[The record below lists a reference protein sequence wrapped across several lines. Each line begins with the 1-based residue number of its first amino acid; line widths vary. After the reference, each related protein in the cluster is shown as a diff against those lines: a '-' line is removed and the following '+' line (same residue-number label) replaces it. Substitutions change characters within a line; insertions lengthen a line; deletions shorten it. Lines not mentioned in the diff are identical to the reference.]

1 MKSCGAEFLEVKI
14 NGEAVDG
21 SGVGGYAKE
30 MGKEYLEAE
39 LALFM
44 K

>member
-1 MKSCGAEFLEVKI
+1 MEVKI
-14 NGEAVDG
+14 NGEVVDG
-21 SGVGGYAKE
+21 AGIGGYAKE

-39 LALFM
+39 LALFL